1 MIENLLSSEALSA
14 IDCFALTRLDIL
26 DQFPEIKICTGYKYQ
41 GKLLNEFP
49 ASLQVLGEVE
59 AVYETLPGWMTS
71 TSDIKEYGQLP
82 ANCRRYV
89 ERIGE
94 LAGAR
99 VGIVSVGPER
109 DRTIVR
115 EKMF

>member
-1 MIENLLSSEALSA
+1 MLNGL
-14 IDCFALTRLDIL
+14 DCIALTRLDIL
-26 DQFPEIKICTGYKYQ
+26 DNFPEIQICTGYKYQ

-49 ASLQVLGEVE
+49 ASLKVLGEVE
-59 AVYETLPGWMTS
+59 AVYETLPGWMAP
-71 TSDIKEYGQLP
+71 TSDIKEYDQLP

-99 VGIVSVGPER
+99 IGIVSVGPER
-109 DRTIVR
+109 DKTIVR